1 MFWGPKGGCE
11 IGAGVGREALGDL
24 VEEAAEED
32 QAAESAPADAE
43 DTAVDEL
50 EWPPRPLVRTSV
62 ATTQASEAF
71 GPMVAA
77 EARARNFDR
86 AERKA
91 FVADGGKWIWSIQK
105 VYFPKY
111 TAINDFIHVV
121 SYVYLAAK
129 AVGSSAE
136 AHWDMYLGWA
146 TACWQGQV
154 ETVIEELTHWQKR
167 LGPMPEGLE
176 LPRSDP
182 RQVVSKSL
190 TYLENNRTR
199 MNYPEYRR
207 QGLPTM
213 SGLVESLIKQF
224 NYRVKGTEKSWLLE
238 NAESILQV
246 RAALLSE
253 DERLERHMDGRMCLP
268 FRRYNAIPT
277 REKLRS
283 SNNLGKA
290 VSITDHVLRP
300 SLLGGQVDI
309 VPASGL
315 SPS

>member
-1 MFWGPKGGCE
+1 MIAGGSHPSFGLAAKMLGQLAEVTISGRQVGRITEE
-11 IGAGVGREALGDL
+11 IGQEMAEKRDLKTNQFQDKTLASAVIGVPRVAVVEMDGGRFLARGCGSGPGSHEASWKEDKIACLVTMGGDLFDRDPHPELPACFRDRKAVAKLVRGLAAQEALGDL

-136 AHWDMYLGWA
+136 GIGTCIWG
-146 TACWQGQV
+146 GR
-154 ETVIEELTHWQKR
+154 R
-167 LGPMPEGLE
+167 L
-176 LPRSDP
+176 
-182 RQVVSKSL
+182 
-190 TYLENNRTR
+190 
-199 MNYPEYRR
+199 
-207 QGLPTM
+207 
-213 SGLVESLIKQF
+213 
-224 NYRVKGTEKSWLLE
+224 
-238 NAESILQV
+238 A
-246 RAALLSE
+246 
-253 DERLERHMDGRMCLP
+253 GRD
-268 FRRYNAIPT
+268 R
-277 REKLRS
+277 
-283 SNNLGKA
+283 
-290 VSITDHVLRP
+290 
-300 SLLGGQVDI
+300 
-309 VPASGL
+309 
-315 SPS
+315 

>member
-1 MFWGPKGGCE
+1 
-11 IGAGVGREALGDL
+11 
-24 VEEAAEED
+24 
-32 QAAESAPADAE
+32 
-43 DTAVDEL
+43 
-50 EWPPRPLVRTSV
+50 
-62 ATTQASEAF
+62 
-71 GPMVAA
+71 MVAA

-176 LPRSDP
+176 LPKSDP

-268 FRRYNAIPT
+268 FRRYKRDT
-277 REKLRS
+277 DE
-283 SNNLGKA
+283 GKA
-290 VSITDHVLRP
+290 
-300 SLLGGQVDI
+300 
-309 VPASGL
+309 A
-315 SPS
+315 